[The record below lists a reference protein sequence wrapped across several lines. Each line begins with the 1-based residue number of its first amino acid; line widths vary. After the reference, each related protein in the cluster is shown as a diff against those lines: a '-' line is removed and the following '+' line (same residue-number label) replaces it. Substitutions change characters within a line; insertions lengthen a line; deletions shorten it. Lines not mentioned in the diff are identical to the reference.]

1 MYLWRSGRLCVVMGR
16 AQGDGERAAS
26 GPGEGRRMRTA
37 TTPGAGR
44 YHAVVVQS
52 DIVGSTRLIERA
64 GDGYAGLLVRHR
76 QIIAGAVARRG
87 GRFLSHAG
95 DGTLAVFDGPG
106 AALGAAAD
114 AQAALAAE
122 PWPDG
127 LAVRA
132 RMGVHAGEVS
142 DIDGE
147 PVGLVIN
154 RGARM
159 MAAAHAGQVA
169 VSDEVVDA
177 LGALGAGT
185 GDRLDPGLAL
195 ADAGRH
201 DLRDHVE
208 PVRLHQL
215 AGEGLTVVLPGCGSL
230 VAA

>member
-1 MYLWRSGRLCVVMGR
+1 M
-16 AQGDGERAAS
+16 Q
-26 GPGEGRRMRTA
+26 
-37 TTPGAGR
+37 TTTTTRGAGR

-64 GDGYAGLLVRHR
+64 GDRYPGLLLRHR
-76 QIIAGAVARRG
+76 RIIAAVVGRLG

-95 DGTLAVFDGPG
+95 DGTLAVFDRPG
-106 AALGAAAD
+106 AALRAAAD

-122 PWPDG
+122 PWPEG

-147 PVGLVIN
+147 PVGLAIN

-159 MAAAHAGQVA
+159 MAVAHAGQVV
-169 VSDEVVDA
+169 VSEAVVDA
-177 LGALGAGT
+177 LGHADDGLE
-185 GDRLDPGLAL
+185 PGLAL

-201 DLRDHVE
+201 DLRDHAE
-208 PVRLHQL
+208 PVRLHQVV
-215 AGEGLTVVLPGCGSL
+215 GDGLTVVLPGCGHL
-230 VAA
+230 AAA